1 MSRIVT
7 IAANTVREAIRDKV
21 LGSIALFGGLLVVVS
36 LAMRDLSIGDTD
48 KAVQGLALSAMAF
61 IGAVLAVFLGVG
73 LVWKEL
79 ERKTIYTLASKPM
92 PRWHLLLGKYV
103 GLWAT
108 LMVELV
114 ALTAVYVAVTAPT
127 LGMPGPAS
135 WIALAALALELTFLC
150 AWATLFSTFAAPA
163 SAAAYTVSVYVI
175 GHFAD
180 DLQRFGQASRD
191 PAFRE
196 TATTLY
202 RLVPNLEMFNLRAEA
217 VHGVL
222 VPAGELASIAAYGL
236 GGTLAVLSV
245 AVLVFERRDFS

>member
-1 MSRIVT
+1 MTRIVA
-7 IAANTVREAIRDKV
+7 IAANTVREAVRDKV
-21 LGSIALFGGLLVVVS
+21 LGSIVLFGGLLVGVS

-48 KAVQGLALSAMAF
+48 KAVEGLALAAMAF

-79 ERKTIYTLASKPM
+79 EKKTIYTLASKPM
-92 PRWHLLLGKYV
+92 ARWELLTGKYL

-108 LMVELV
+108 LMLELA
-114 ALTAVYVAVTAPT
+114 ALIAVYVVVTAPT
-127 LGMPGPAS
+127 IGMPGTPA
-135 WIALAALALELTFLC
+135 WIALGALALELTFLC

-180 DLQRFGQASRD
+180 DLQRFGQASQD

-217 VHGVL
+217 VHDVM
-222 VPAGELASIAAYGL
+222 VPTTELAAIAAYGL
-236 GGTLAVLSV
+236 GGTLAVLAV
-245 AVLVFERRDFS
+245 AVLVFDRRDFS